1 MNQIQKL
8 LCYSGLEVQDYRDCQ
23 PEIEEENRRKMHV
36 YLNMACG
43 LLFAIT
49 CLSGGIGV
57 LREHSL
63 LYCIALVVC
72 AGLRVVDL
80 MFPDQNGLLLRW
92 LMYAFAAMLYALG
105 IAEAV
110 HAPEELSVTFIAFLL
125 AVPLLFMMPPI
136 QHIANVLLFDG
147 IFIGMVVVFES
158 GRTVTVDIVNAV
170 FFGVISYIISTF
182 TMITMYQNALS
193 RKRMREIASFDILTG
208 MKNRNA
214 YEREREDWASRCSVS
229 LSCIYM
235 DVNGLHDLNNSEGHD
250 KGDRMLQVV
259 ALEIREMFG
268 KNNCYRIGGDEFLAY
283 VTDRQDPAV
292 RKCVK
297 DFVSI
302 VGSAGYSVAVG
313 VATES
318 AGGID
323 VGALCR
329 KAEKRMYLDKEEH
342 YAGGIAVV
350 RLSGA
355 ESYPIAARVF
365 RPANAAKKV
374 EDAKGYT
381 AMYGTFREGDEAF
394 DEGVA
399 LFFRAPHS
407 YTGEDV
413 VELSCHGGSAVAR
426 RLVEACLAAGA
437 QPAARGEYTRR
448 AFLNGKLGL
457 TQAEAVMDL
466 ISADG
471 RQGAALANAA
481 LGGALAKKISAQKE
495 ALTAIQAH
503 LAAWVDFPEEDVPEL
518 DGDHLHRVLS
528 GVKAELDELIHNYQA
543 DTVLRE
549 GVDCAIVGRPNAG
562 KSTLLNLLAG
572 FDRAIVTPVAGTTR
586 DVVEQAVQLGDIQ
599 LNLFDT
605 AGLRETEDAIEAEGI
620 RRSWKKLE
628 EAGLILAV
636 FDGSEPPTRED
647 LELAQRCTGRP
658 AIALINKEDKPTQFD
673 AEWIAPCFAMVLPVC
688 CQEEESRKVIS
699 AAVARLLGTSQIDPH
714 AASLSGQ
721 RQLSAALRARDA
733 VAGALDAAAGG
744 FGLDAVSVCVDDALA
759 ALCDLTGENASE
771 AVIEQ
776 VFERFCVGK

>member
-1 MNQIQKL
+1 MQETTI
-8 LCYSGLEVQDYRDCQ
+8 
-23 PEIEEENRRKMHV
+23 
-36 YLNMACG
+36 A
-43 LLFAIT
+43 AIAT
-49 CLSGGIGV
+49 
-57 LREHSL
+57 
-63 LYCIALVVC
+63 
-72 AGLRVVDL
+72 
-80 MFPDQNGLLLRW
+80 
-92 LMYAFAAMLYALG
+92 
-105 IAEAV
+105 
-110 HAPEELSVTFIAFLL
+110 AP
-125 AVPLLFMMPPI
+125 
-136 QHIANVLLFDG
+136 G
-147 IFIGMVVVFES
+147 
-158 GRTVTVDIVNAV
+158 
-170 FFGVISYIISTF
+170 
-182 TMITMYQNALS
+182 
-193 RKRMREIASFDILTG
+193 
-208 MKNRNA
+208 
-214 YEREREDWASRCSVS
+214 
-229 LSCIYM
+229 
-235 DVNGLHDLNNSEGHD
+235 
-250 KGDRMLQVV
+250 
-259 ALEIREMFG
+259 
-268 KNNCYRIGGDEFLAY
+268 
-283 VTDRQDPAV
+283 
-292 RKCVK
+292 
-297 DFVSI
+297 
-302 VGSAGYSVAVG
+302 
-313 VATES
+313 
-318 AGGID
+318 
-323 VGALCR
+323 
-329 KAEKRMYLDKEEH
+329 
-342 YAGGIAVV
+342 AGGIAVV

-437 QPAARGEYTRR
+437 QPAAPGEYTRR

-528 GVKAELDELIHNYQA
+528 GVKEELDELIHNYQA

-628 EAGLILAV
+628 EAGLVLAV
-636 FDGSEPPTRED
+636 FDLAAPLNEED
-647 LELAQRCTGRP
+647 LEIARRCQGRP
-658 AIALINKEDKPTQFD
+658 ALAILNKQDLAGQGEAFTAAQQQLAPYFKAIIPLTARD
-673 AEWIAPCFAMVLPVC
+673 AASLQPL
-688 CQEEESRKVIS
+688 CQ
-699 AAVARLLGTSQIDPH
+699 AVAQLLGTANLDPN
-714 AASLSGQ
+714 AAVLCSA
-721 RQLSAALRARDA
+721 RQLSAAKEARDA
-733 VAGALDAAAGG
+733 LAEALNSQEDG
-744 FGLDAVSVCVDDALA
+744 FGLDAAGVCISDAQRALA
-759 ALCDLTGENASE
+759 RLTGEDATE
-771 AVIEQ
+771 ATIDE
-776 VFERFCVGK
+776 VFSTFCVGK